1 MGEVV
6 LLALA
11 TAVNPTLLAVTTV
24 MLLLPHA
31 GRLMLGYWAGAM
43 VVSVS
48 LGLAI
53 VFALNDSGV
62 VSTTKHTLSPLGDFV
77 LAGIMLICA
86 VLLARSDKE
95 ERQGRRTRRP
105 RGDKAPRWQEAL
117 DKRASAKVTFVLGVL
132 LSLPGFA
139 YLIGL
144 NAITELHYSD
154 AATVFVVIGFNL
166 VQFLLIEGPIVAFK
180 VAPERTP
187 AAIEQAKAA
196 VRTHARSY
204 AARGLLVLAV
214 LLAIKGV
221 IAIV

>member
-31 GRLMLGYWAGAM
+31 ERLMLGYWAGAM

-62 VSTTKHTLSPLGDFV
+62 VSTTEHTLSPLGDFV

-86 VLLARSDKE
+86 VLLARSDDQE
-95 ERQGRRTRRP
+95 HQGRRTKRP
-105 RGDKAPRWQEAL
+105 RGEKAPRWQEAL

-132 LSLPGFA
+132 LSLPGFT
-139 YLIGL
+139 YLVGL

-187 AAIEQAKAA
+187 GAIEQAKGA

-204 AARGLLVLAV
+204 GARGLLVLAV